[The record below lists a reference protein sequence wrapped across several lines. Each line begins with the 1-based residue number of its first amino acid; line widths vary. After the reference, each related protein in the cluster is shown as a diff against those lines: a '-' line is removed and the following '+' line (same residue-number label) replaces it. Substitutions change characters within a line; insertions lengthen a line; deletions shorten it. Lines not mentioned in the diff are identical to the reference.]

1 MNDFKNKTLSIA
13 GSDSG
18 AGAGIQADLKTFS
31 SLGVYG
37 ATVITAVTAQN
48 TVGVQD
54 VVMMS
59 GDFVSEQ
66 INSVMSDIKPSSI
79 KTGMLGNSEIINA
92 VCKSLEGN
100 NYQDLVVDPV
110 MIAESGDS
118 LIDDS
123 AISSYINKLFP
134 LSTLV
139 TPNIHEA
146 EKIAKIKINSKDSLI
161 KCGRLILDMG
171 ANRVLIKGGH
181 WKEDI
186 AEDFLF
192 SEGEMIRFSETKINT
207 KNTHGTGCTLSAAIT
222 AFLSMGDSVEFSIR
236 KAKEYIT
243 NSLKY
248 SYSIGE
254 GNSPVNHFHKK

>member
-1 MNDFKNKTLSIA
+1 
-13 GSDSG
+13 
-18 AGAGIQADLKTFS
+18 
-31 SLGVYG
+31 
-37 ATVITAVTAQN
+37 
-48 TVGVQD
+48 
-54 VVMMS
+54 
-59 GDFVSEQ
+59 
-66 INSVMSDIKPSSI
+66 
-79 KTGMLGNSEIINA
+79 
-92 VCKSLEGN
+92 
-100 NYQDLVVDPV
+100 
-110 MIAESGDS
+110 
-118 LIDDS
+118 
-123 AISSYINKLFP
+123 
-134 LSTLV
+134 
-139 TPNIHEA
+139 
-146 EKIAKIKINSKDSLI
+146 
-161 KCGRLILDMG
+161 MG

-248 SYSIGE
+248 SYSIGD